1 MIVELLGTGTSHGV
15 PRIGCSCPTCTSQD
29 PRDNR
34 MRSSI
39 WLQTADTSVVI
50 DTGPEFRIQALRAGI
65 RELDAVFYTHNHAD
79 HLNGIDDL
87 RVFTEVRPL
96 DIYGPEQVLKDIKG
110 RFPYAVTSRVQFS
123 SLPRLQLRSLPSEGV
138 TVGSLHFIPIPLIH
152 GCREVYGYRVGRF
165 AYLTDC
171 KTIPAASLAQLQ
183 GVEIV
188 VLDALR
194 HETHPTHMN
203 VQEAIATARSIG
215 AKMTYFTHMTHRIS
229 HAALLASLPD
239 GFEPAYDGLRFTLE
253 ESSG

>member
-15 PRIGCSCPTCTSQD
+15 PRIGCDCPTCTSQD

-39 WLQTADTSVVI
+39 WLQACDASVVI
-50 DTGPEFRIQALRAGI
+50 DTGPEFRVQAIRAGI
-65 RELDAVFYTHNHAD
+65 KKLDAVFYTHNHAD

-87 RVFTEVRPL
+87 RVFTEIDPL
-96 DIYGPEQVLKDIKG
+96 NIYGPEQVLEDIKV
-110 RFPYAVTSRVQFS
+110 RFPYTIKSRVQFS
-123 SLPRLQLRSLPSEGV
+123 SLPRLQIHSLPAQGV
-138 TVGSLHFIPIPLIH
+138 SVGSLHFIPIPLIH
-152 GCREVYGYRVGRF
+152 GCREVYGYRVGSF

-171 KTIPAASLAQLQ
+171 KTIPEESLALLQ
-183 GVEIV
+183 GVKII

-203 VQEAIATARSIG
+203 IREAIATAERIG

-229 HAALLASLPD
+229 HEALLASLPE
-239 GFEPAYDGLRFTLE
+239 GFEPAYDGLRINLE
-253 ESSG
+253 ESNG